1 MLAGVERLADAVT
14 VTLGPKGRC
23 AIIEQSFGAP
33 KVTKDGVTVA
43 KAIDFEDKFEN
54 LGASLVK
61 QVASKT
67 NDIAGD
73 GTTTSTVLARAI
85 FKEGVQAVAAGA
97 NPMDLMR
104 GCKKGSDAIVK
115 EIEKNS
121 REIASEEEIRQVATI
136 SANSDTE
143 VGELISRAMKEV
155 GRDGVITI
163 QDGKTLF
170 DELEVV
176 EGMTTGRGYISPYFV
191 NDKKGQNCEFENPYI
206 LLVEKKVSSVHSLIP
221 ILDQVNSSGKPLLI
235 IAEDVESEA
244 LAALILNKLRSGLKV
259 CAIKAPGFGDNR
271 KANLQDIA
279 GLTGG
284 QVVSE
289 DLGMKLETVELKD
302 LGMAKTVKV
311 SKDDTIILDGAGDK
325 TALGERIETI
335 GQQVEATKSEYEKE
349 KLQERLAKLSGGVAV
364 LKVGGGSD
372 AEVSEKKDRVTDA
385 LNATRAAVEEG
396 VVAGGGSALL
406 HASKTLDALI
416 NDETNRDIREGIQII
431 QRATRVPA
439 RAISDNAAY
448 DGIVIASK
456 VLEYDD
462 VNMGYNAQTGEY
474 VNMLE
479 AGILDPSKVVKTA
492 LIDANSISSL
502 MVTTESAICDLPE
515 KEGAGGGMGGMPGGM
530 GGMGGMPGMM

>member
-1 MLAGVERLADAVT
+1 MLSKELLKKVTRTTVRGMSSGKDVKFGIDARNAMLAGVERLADAVT

-191 NDKKGQNCEFENPYI
+191 NDKKGQNCEFENPY
-206 LLVEKKVSSVHSLIP
+206 
-221 ILDQVNSSGKPLLI
+221 
-235 IAEDVESEA
+235 
-244 LAALILNKLRSGLKV
+244 
-259 CAIKAPGFGDNR
+259 
-271 KANLQDIA
+271 
-279 GLTGG
+279 
-284 QVVSE
+284 VVS
-289 DLGMKLETVELKD
+289 
-302 LGMAKTVKV
+302 
-311 SKDDTIILDGAGDK
+311 
-325 TALGERIETI
+325 
-335 GQQVEATKSEYEKE
+335 
-349 KLQERLAKLSGGVAV
+349 
-364 LKVGGGSD
+364 
-372 AEVSEKKDRVTDA
+372 
-385 LNATRAAVEEG
+385 
-396 VVAGGGSALL
+396 
-406 HASKTLDALI
+406 H
-416 NDETNRDIREGIQII
+416 
-431 QRATRVPA
+431 
-439 RAISDNAAY
+439 
-448 DGIVIASK
+448 IV
-456 VLEYDD
+456 
-462 VNMGYNAQTGEY
+462 
-474 VNMLE
+474 
-479 AGILDPSKVVKTA
+479 
-492 LIDANSISSL
+492 
-502 MVTTESAICDLPE
+502 
-515 KEGAGGGMGGMPGGM
+515 
-530 GGMGGMPGMM
+530 

>member
-1 MLAGVERLADAVT
+1 MG
-14 VTLGPKGRC
+14 
-23 AIIEQSFGAP
+23 
-33 KVTKDGVTVA
+33 
-43 KAIDFEDKFEN
+43 
-54 LGASLVK
+54 
-61 QVASKT
+61 
-67 NDIAGD
+67 
-73 GTTTSTVLARAI
+73 
-85 FKEGVQAVAAGA
+85 
-97 NPMDLMR
+97 
-104 GCKKGSDAIVK
+104 
-115 EIEKNS
+115 
-121 REIASEEEIRQVATI
+121 
-136 SANSDTE
+136 
-143 VGELISRAMKEV
+143 
-155 GRDGVITI
+155 
-163 QDGKTLF
+163 
-170 DELEVV
+170 
-176 EGMTTGRGYISPYFV
+176 
-191 NDKKGQNCEFENPYI
+191 
-206 LLVEKKVSSVHSLIP
+206 
-221 ILDQVNSSGKPLLI
+221 
-235 IAEDVESEA
+235 
-244 LAALILNKLRSGLKV
+244 
-259 CAIKAPGFGDNR
+259 
-271 KANLQDIA
+271 
-279 GLTGG
+279 
-284 QVVSE
+284 

-406 HASKTLDALI
+406 HASKTLDVLI

-462 VNMGYNAQTGEY
+462 VNMGYNAQTEY

-515 KEGAGGGMGGMPGGM
+515 KECAGGGMGGMPGGM

>member
-1 MLAGVERLADAVT
+1 MYT
-14 VTLGPKGRC
+14 T
-23 AIIEQSFGAP
+23 
-33 KVTKDGVTVA
+33 
-43 KAIDFEDKFEN
+43 
-54 LGASLVK
+54 
-61 QVASKT
+61 
-67 NDIAGD
+67 DIAGD

-104 GCKKGSDAIVK
+104 GCKKGTDAIVQ

-143 VGELISRAMKEV
+143 VGELIARAMKEV

-191 NDKKGQNCEFENPYI
+191 NDKKGQACEFENPYI
-206 LLVEKKVSSVHSLIP
+206 LLVEKKISSVQSLIP

-244 LAALILNKLRSGLKV
+244 LAALILNKLRGGLKV

-279 GLTGG
+279 VLTGG
-284 QVVSE
+284 QVVTE
-289 DLGMKLETVELKD
+289 ELGMKLETVELKD

-325 TALGERIETI
+325 AALGERIETI
-335 GQQVEATKSEYEKE
+335 GNQVEATKSEYEKE

-364 LKVGGGSD
+364 LKVGGGSE

-396 VVAGGGSALL
+396 IVAGGGSALL
-406 HASKTLDALI
+406 HASKTLDTLI
-416 NDETNRDIREGIQII
+416 DDETNRDIREGIQII
-431 QRATRVPA
+431 QRAARVPA

-462 VNMGYNAQTGEY
+462 VNMGYNAQDGEY
-474 VNMLE
+474 VNMLD

-515 KEGAGGGMGGMPGGM
+515 KEGAAPGGMPGGM